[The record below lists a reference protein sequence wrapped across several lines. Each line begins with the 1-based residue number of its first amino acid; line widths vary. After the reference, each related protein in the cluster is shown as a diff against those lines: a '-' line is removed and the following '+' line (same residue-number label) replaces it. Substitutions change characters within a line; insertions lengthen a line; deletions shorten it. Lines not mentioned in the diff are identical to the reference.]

1 MAAVLAIALLLL
13 LVGAFISLDRE
24 ARMEAEH
31 YAKALVGIY
40 SDLVVYESRNT
51 GRPADMSFKDKYD
64 FFGDYMCSWYRVDYV
79 YAYLPDLE
87 KGTITFIS
95 ISRNKDNSGE
105 QSGEGIRAGMTIPYT
120 MTENEVKAWN
130 GDEIYAVKRKDWI
143 VKNATDVLI
152 PFIDD
157 YGNKAMAG
165 ACVTMKGMYQEMIL
179 GFVIIGLFMFLII
192 VLLACHL
199 HYFVKRDV
207 SKPAQRISETM
218 SEYISEGKRSTIRL
232 ESDDSDEFS
241 MIAGAFNH
249 MTEEMDK
256 YIDDIARMGREQ
268 ERQQA
273 EIDIASEIQKGIL
286 SSGSASMGNCGIKA
300 VMKPAKY
307 IGGDLYDYLSLDES
321 HTMIVVADVSGKGI
335 PSAMLMSLSLA
346 HIRQFA
352 KMGYSPAGILKNIND
367 IFSDENPQMMFVTAF
382 VAIYDS
388 ENDTLTY
395 ANAGHNPPYLIH
407 DGLLLLDGS
416 DGTPLGLFQ
425 GEEYTD
431 VVVRLEAGDSVFL
444 YTDGVN
450 EAVNASGEFYGTER
464 LERVLADA
472 FASDEKNYLQAVEN
486 SVSAFVGETEQN
498 DDITMLVLYARK
510 NPVLELDY
518 DLREFSKIRD
528 RLMNSKLPRQLAMD
542 LCVAAEEIFV
552 NICSYAFEGPV
563 PVGEK
568 ILFYIEYSNK
578 VVMRFSDGGR
588 QFDPRNGLPDTE
600 DYDVDTAIGGLGRL
614 IAFTI
619 ADSVD
624 YEYKDGRNVLTITKS
639 NKTATI

>member
-1 MAAVLAIALLLL
+1 MATVLAIALQLL

-40 SDLVVYESRNT
+40 SDLVVYDSSNS

-64 FFGDYMCSWYRVDYV
+64 FFGDYMCSWYRVDYI
-79 YAYLPDLE
+79 YAYVPDLE
-87 KGTITFIS
+87 NGTISFIS
-95 ISRNKDNSGE
+95 VVRNKDNSSLQTGE
-105 QSGEGIRAGMTIPYT
+105 SIVAGMSMPYT
-120 MTENEVKAWN
+120 MTENELKAWN
-130 GDEIYAVKRKDWI
+130 GEETFAVEKKDWL
-143 VKNATDVLI
+143 VKNTTDVLI
-152 PFIDD
+152 PVVDE

-165 ACVTMKGMYQEMIL
+165 ASITMKGMYHEMIR
-179 GFVIIGLFMFLII
+179 GFMIVALFMILII
-192 VLLACHL
+192 VLLALHM

-218 SEYISEGKRSTIRL
+218 SEYISQGKRSTIRL

-249 MTEEMDK
+249 MNGEIDK
-256 YIDDIARMGREQ
+256 YIDDIERMGREK

-286 SSGSASMGNCGIKA
+286 SSGSASMSSCGIKA
-300 VMKPAKY
+300 MMKPAKY

-335 PSAMLMSLSLA
+335 SSAMLMSLSLA

-352 KMGYSPAGILKNIND
+352 KMGYSPAGILRNIND

-388 ENDTLTY
+388 ENHTLTY

-407 DGLLLLDGS
+407 DGLELLDGS

-431 VVVRLEAGDSVFL
+431 VVVRMEAGDSVFL

-472 FASDEKNYLQAVEN
+472 FTSDEKNYLQTVEN
-486 SVSAFVGETEQN
+486 SVAAFVGETEQN

-518 DLREFSKIRD
+518 DVNQFSLIRD
-528 RLMNSKLPRQLAMD
+528 RLFASRLPKDLVMN
-542 LCVAAEEIFV
+542 LCVAAEECFV
-552 NICSYAFEGPV
+552 NICSYAFDGPA
-563 PVGEK
+563 PEGEK
-568 ILFYIEYSNK
+568 IQFYFEYSKK
-578 VVMRFSDGGR
+578 VVMRFIDGGR
-588 QFDPRNGLPDTE
+588 QFDPREGLPDTE
-600 DYDVDTAIGGLGRL
+600 EYDIDTAIGGLGRL

-619 ADSVD
+619 ADTVD
-624 YEYKDGRNVLTITKS
+624 YEYKDGKNILTITISKV
-639 NKTATI
+639 

>member
-1 MAAVLAIALLLL
+1 MVSVLAIAFLLL
-13 LVGAFISLDRE
+13 LVGVLLSLNRE
-24 ARMEAEH
+24 VRKEAEH
-31 YAKALVGIY
+31 YAKALVAIY
-40 SDLVVYESRNT
+40 SDLVVYDSGNT

-64 FFGDYMCSWYRVDYV
+64 FFGNYMCSWYRVDYV
-79 YAYLPDLE
+79 YAYVPDFE
-87 KGTITFIS
+87 NGTISFIS
-95 ISRNKDNSGE
+95 VTLNNDKPGE
-105 QSGEGIRAGMTIPYT
+105 QQEGGITAGMTIPYT
-120 MTENEVKAWN
+120 MTEGEINAWN
-130 GDEIYAVKRKDWI
+130 EEDVYAIEKRDWFGW
-143 VKNATDVLI
+143 KATDVLF
-152 PFIDD
+152 PVVDD
-157 YGNKAMAG
+157 FGNKTMAG
-165 ACVTMKGMYQEMIL
+165 ASVNTDEMYHEML
-179 GFVIIGLFMFLII
+179 RGFLIVALFMFLIL
-192 VLLACHL
+192 VLLAWHL
-199 HYFVKRDV
+199 QIFVKRKV
-207 SKPAQRISETM
+207 SEPAKRISETM
-218 SEYISEGKRSTIRL
+218 SEYISGGKRSTIRL
-232 ESDDSDEFS
+232 EADDSDEFS
-241 MIAGAFNH
+241 MMAIAFNH
-249 MTEEMDK
+249 MTGEMDK
-256 YIDDIARMGREQ
+256 YVEDIARMGREQ

-273 EIDIASEIQKGIL
+273 EVDIAAEIQKGIL
-286 SSGSASMGNCGIKA
+286 SSGSASICNCGIKA

-352 KMGYSPAGILKNIND
+352 KMGYSPAGILKNLND

-407 DGLLLLDGS
+407 DGLVLLDGS
-416 DGTPLGLFQ
+416 DGTPLGLFP

-464 LERVLADA
+464 LEGVLAEVSSRAD
-472 FASDEKNYLQAVEN
+472 KNYLQAVED
-486 SVSAFVGETEQN
+486 SIAGFVGETEQN

-510 NPVLELDY
+510 NPVLELEY

-528 RLMNSKLPRQLAMD
+528 RLMNSRLPRQLAMD

-563 PVGEK
+563 PEGEK
-568 ILFYIEYSNK
+568 VLFYIEYSNK

-600 DYDVDTAIGGLGRL
+600 EYDIETAIGGLGRL

-624 YEYKDGRNVLTITKS
+624 YEYKDGRNVLTLTKLY
-639 NKTATI
+639 KQ